1 MDGQAT
7 GAGGKDDP
15 RLALSIVVPAFN
27 EVTRLGVGIERLQAA
42 VDHGAVDVGVTEF
55 VVVDDGSTDG
65 TAELAR
71 DLYGRYPQSTV
82 LRLPANAGKGAA
94 IRRGV
99 ASARGA
105 AIAFMDAD
113 MAVDPRQ
120 IPLLVGALDHADVAI
135 ASRALPG
142 SSADHDRLGRTM
154 MGWAFNQIVN
164 AATHVSVGDTQ
175 CGFKAFRT
183 PVARLLF
190 HSSTIDRFAFD
201 VEVLYTARRLG
212 LRIAEVPVRWSNAQG
227 TRIRPL
233 RDPLSMLSDVLLSR
247 IGSRPA
253 KLVEAVSVSA
263 DAARRSGA
271 GPRAQ
276 LGRPAHPGRPLVG
289 GRRPGAPPA
298 LPSRRD
304 RPDRRS
310 AAGCLRG
317 GGGAPFDPPGAAT
330 GGHGSARHRPR
341 SGRHRGPAAVARP
354 AHLHSC
360 CQTLITRRTE
370 FPRAGTI
377 GPWPTAERW

>member
-42 VDHGAVDVGVTEF
+42 VDQGAVDVGVTEF

-212 LRIAEVPVRWSNAQG
+212 LRIAEVPVQWSNAQG

-263 DAARRSGA
+263 DAAPERCWTSCSARSTSA
-271 GPRAQ
+271 PRSS
-276 LGRPAHPGRPLVG
+276 PGRGTAPWCSSRSPLPTRSPGSPIGCGMPSGTEAVRHLTLPVQQLVDMAPLAVAPG
-289 GRRPGAPPA
+289 QAGTGDRRPSPA
-298 LPSRRD
+298 LPICT
-304 RPDRRS
+304 P
-310 AAGCLRG
+310 
-317 GGGAPFDPPGAAT
+317 
-330 GGHGSARHRPR
+330 
-341 SGRHRGPAAVARP
+341 VAEP
-354 AHLHSC
+354 
-360 CQTLITRRTE
+360 
-370 FPRAGTI
+370 
-377 GPWPTAERW
+377 

>member
-212 LRIAEVPVRWSNAQG
+212 LRIAEVPVQWSNAQG

-233 RDPLSMLSDVLLSR
+233 RDPLSMLSDVLRSR

-263 DAARRSGA
+263 DAAGGPVLDLVLGSVDQRTPVVPWSGDGALVLLPLFPPDEIARITDRLRDAFGDGAVRHLTLPMQQLVDMAPLAVAPGQAGTGDRRQS
-271 GPRAQ
+271 
-276 LGRPAHPGRPLVG
+276 
-289 GRRPGAPPA
+289 PA
-298 LPSRRD
+298 LPICT
-304 RPDRRS
+304 P
-310 AAGCLRG
+310 
-317 GGGAPFDPPGAAT
+317 
-330 GGHGSARHRPR
+330 
-341 SGRHRGPAAVARP
+341 VAEP
-354 AHLHSC
+354 
-360 CQTLITRRTE
+360 
-370 FPRAGTI
+370 
-377 GPWPTAERW
+377 